1 MLSQTRIKAII
12 IGGGIGGVTAA
23 IALKQAGLDVTVYER
38 AEELQ
43 EVGSGLPL
51 WTNALRALYELGLTD
66 ELERLGVQVTSVRV
80 TTWNGDTLTD
90 TKNDKHLIK
99 LGTITIVVHR
109 AELLALLLKTL
120 GEDNV
125 QLGMTCIGFTQDAS
139 GITAQ
144 FANGQEVRGDV
155 LIGADGIH
163 SVIRTQLFGFIK
175 PLYVGY
181 TCWRGLAHTTRTNL
195 ETWAWGKGCQFG
207 ITPMNQGRAYWFV
220 QKYAPE
226 GEADKPGG
234 RKQAILDMFHDWH
247 DPIPAVIDATAEA
260 DILRN
265 DIYELQ
271 HLHHWS
277 QGRVTLLGDAA
288 HAMTPNLGQGACQ
301 AIEDAIA
308 LADCLQNAVNIPA
321 ALTNYEKRRVT
332 RTNRITRLAHYI
344 GQAVQWE
351 TPLLAIPR
359 NIIIKNLPASLAIKQ
374 FMWILDY
381 HPGSSM

>member
-1 MLSQTRIKAII
+1 MQAHASRKAII
-12 IGGGIGGVTAA
+12 IGGGIGGITAA
-23 IALKQAGLDVTVYER
+23 IALKRTGLDVTVYER
-38 AEELQ
+38 AEELR

-51 WTNALRALYELGLTD
+51 WTHALRALHELGLTD
-66 ELERLGVQVTSVRV
+66 ELEKSGVQVRSVHV
-80 TTWNGDTLTD
+80 TTWNGDILTD
-90 TKNDKHLIK
+90 TSNDKQLKK
-99 LGTITIVVHR
+99 LGTITIIVHR

-120 GEDNV
+120 GEENV
-125 QLGMTCIGFTQDAS
+125 YLGMNCVGFTQNAD
-139 GITAQ
+139 GVTAN
-144 FANGQEVRGDV
+144 FANGQKVQGDV

-163 SVIRTQLFGFIK
+163 SIIRTQLFGIIK
-175 PLYVGY
+175 PKYVGY
-181 TCWRGLAHTTRTNL
+181 TCWRGLAHTTRTGL

-207 ITPMNQGRAYWFV
+207 ITPMSQGRAYWFI

-226 GEADKPGG
+226 GAEDNSGE
-234 RKQAILDMFHDWH
+234 RKNGLLELFHDWH
-247 DPIPAVIDATAEA
+247 DPIPAVIEATAET

-308 LADCLQNAVNIPA
+308 LADCLKGTTNVAV
-321 ALTNYEKRRVT
+321 ALKDYEKRRIV
-332 RTNRITRLAHYI
+332 RTNRTTRLAHFI

-351 TPLLAIPR
+351 SPILSVPR
-359 NIIIKNLPASLAIKQ
+359 NNILKNMPVSMAIKQ
-374 FMWILDY
+374 LMWLLDY
-381 HPGSSM
+381 QP